1 MRTVANFV
9 PVSKKLH
16 NPPDNDVAATAS
28 VATVASAVAIEADLS
43 LSLICTISDLAWA
56 LDSFRILLTSLLAT
70 PPLSLL
76 FSCTNTSD
84 ANVFDV
90 SFADADIT
98 VEASDEVREDALED
112 AAVDLDAAG
121 DAVVDAASDAVAYP
135 ASDAVADT
143 AVDLDA
149 VGDAVADAAFEAVA
163 DAAFDAVADAAVDPD
178 AVVDAGAALNASVD
192 AALAAVGDSVTDADA
207 VRLDLATT
215 DGAA

>member
-1 MRTVANFV
+1 MGYDGVRTVANFV

-76 FSCTNTSD
+76 FSCTNISD

-121 DAVVDAASDAVAYP
+121 EAVVDAASDAVAYP

-149 VGDAVADAAFEAVA
+149 VGDAVADV
-163 DAAFDAVADAAVDPD
+163 AFDAVADAAVDLD